1 MKMNIIRKII
11 LSASVCAAFL
21 TACGVKETAETSTE
35 KASVT
40 KSISDQTE
48 APTEITTAENTA
60 AETTAAEESTE
71 EQTAPTESHIKEF
84 DVEVPENAAYKKTA
98 LISRKDYD
106 FNAYQVIEFFD
117 EHDNLILSLN
127 QVKPGQT
134 TPSIFQQ
141 TYEYNSDGTIASEEC
156 ETMHGLQHIDHEYS
170 NGILV
175 KETTFIN
182 GNYKNTVS
190 YTYDEYGNP
199 ITSVYENPDETICLE
214 TTYTYQYDGN
224 GRFISIIT
232 QNNDGYKRNEQ
243 FTYDENGN
251 IKTHID
257 NDKEIKYTYNSENR
271 LIKEQSFCD
280 GEELE
285 YTEYEYEFYN

>member
-1 MKMNIIRKII
+1 MKMKIIRKII
-11 LSASVCAAFL
+11 LSASVCTAFL
-21 TACGVKETAETSTE
+21 TACGVKETAETSAE

-40 KSISDQTE
+40 ESVSDQTE
-48 APTEITTAENTA
+48 APTEVTTAENIA
-60 AETTAAEESTE
+60 AETTISEKMTE
-71 EQTAPTESHIKEF
+71 EQTAPTESHIEEF

-117 EHDNLILSLN
+117 DHDNLILSLN
-127 QVKPGQT
+127 QVKPGGT
-134 TPSIFQQ
+134 TPSIFQK
-141 TYEYNSDGTIASEEC
+141 TYEYNSDGTIASEEY
-156 ETMHGLQHIDHEYS
+156 ETMHGLQHIDYEYS

-199 ITSVYENPDETICLE
+199 ITSVYENSDETICLE

-224 GRFISIIT
+224 GKFISRIT

-251 IKTHID
+251 VKTHID

-280 GEELE
+280 VEELE

>member
-1 MKMNIIRKII
+1 MKIIRKII
-11 LSASVCAAFL
+11 LSASVCAVFL
-21 TACGVKETAETSTE
+21 TACGVKENAKTSAEKT
-35 KASVT
+35 SVT
-40 KSISDQTE
+40 ESVSDQTE
-48 APTEITTAENTA
+48 APTEGTTTENTA
-60 AETTAAEESTE
+60 AEATTAEEIME
-71 EQTAPTESHIKEF
+71 EQTATTESHIADF
-84 DVEVPENAAYKKTA
+84 DVEVPENAAYKRTA
-98 LISRKDYD
+98 LIYSKSYD
-106 FNAYQVIEFFD
+106 FDAYQEIEFFD
-117 EHDNLILSLN
+117 EHDNPILSLS

-134 TPSIFQQ
+134 TPSIFRQ
-141 TYEYNSDGTIASEEC
+141 TYEYNSDGTITSEEC
-156 ETMHGLQHIDHEYS
+156 ETMHGLQHIDYEYS

-175 KETTFIN
+175 KETAFIN
-182 GNYKNTVS
+182 GNYKYAIS

-199 ITSVYENPDETICLE
+199 ITSIYEEPDETICLE

-224 GRFISIIT
+224 GRFISSVT

-251 IKTHID
+251 VKTHID

-271 LIKEQSFCD
+271 LIKEQSFCG

>member
-1 MKMNIIRKII
+1 MKIIRKII

-21 TACGVKETAETSTE
+21 TACGVEENAKTSAEKT
-35 KASVT
+35 SVT
-40 KSISDQTE
+40 ESVSDQTE
-48 APTEITTAENTA
+48 APTDITTAEKTA
-60 AETTAAEESTE
+60 EETTAAEEIME
-71 EQTAPTESHIKEF
+71 EQTATTESHIEEF
-84 DVEVPENAAYKKTA
+84 DVEVPENAAYKRTA
-98 LISRKDYD
+98 LIYSKSYD
-106 FNAYQVIEFFD
+106 FDAYQEIEFFD
-117 EHDNLILSLN
+117 EHDNPILSLS
-127 QVKPGQT
+127 QVKPEQT
-134 TPSIFQQ
+134 TPSIFRQ

-156 ETMHGLQHIDHEYS
+156 ETMHGLQHIDYEYS

-175 KETTFIN
+175 KEIAFIN
-182 GNYKNTVS
+182 GNYKYAIS
-190 YTYDEYGNP
+190 YTYDEHGNP
-199 ITSVYENPDETICLE
+199 ITSIYEEPDETICLE

-224 GRFISIIT
+224 GRFISSVT

-251 IKTHID
+251 VKTHID

>member
-1 MKMNIIRKII
+1 MKIIRKII

-21 TACGVKETAETSTE
+21 TACGVEENVETSAE
-35 KASVT
+35 KTSVT
-40 KSISDQTE
+40 ESVSDRTE
-48 APTEITTAENTA
+48 APTDITTAEKT
-60 AETTAAEESTE
+60 AEETIVSEKMTE
-71 EQTAPTESHIKEF
+71 EQTATTESHIEKF
-84 DVEVPENAAYKKTA
+84 DVEVPENAAYKRTA
-98 LISRKDYD
+98 LIYSKSYD
-106 FNAYQVIEFFD
+106 FDAYQEIEFFD
-117 EHDNLILSLN
+117 EHDNPILSLS

-134 TPSIFQQ
+134 TPSIFRQ

-156 ETMHGLQHIDHEYS
+156 ETMHGLQHIDYEYS

-175 KETTFIN
+175 KEIAFIN
-182 GNYKNTVS
+182 GNYKYAIS
-190 YTYDEYGNP
+190 YTYDEHGNP
-199 ITSVYENPDETICLE
+199 ITSIYEEPDETICLE

-224 GRFISIIT
+224 GRFISSVT

-251 IKTHID
+251 VKTHID

>member
-1 MKMNIIRKII
+1 MKIIRKII

-21 TACGVKETAETSTE
+21 TACGVEENAKTSAEKT
-35 KASVT
+35 SVT
-40 KSISDQTE
+40 ESVSNLTE
-48 APTEITTAENTA
+48 APTDITTAEKT
-60 AETTAAEESTE
+60 AEETIVSEKMTE
-71 EQTAPTESHIKEF
+71 KQTATTESHIEEF
-84 DVEVPENAAYKKTA
+84 DVEVPENATYKRTA
-98 LISRKDYD
+98 LIYSKSYD
-106 FNAYQVIEFFD
+106 FDAYQEIEFFD
-117 EHDNLILSLN
+117 EHDNPILSLS

-134 TPSIFQQ
+134 TPSIFRQ

-156 ETMHGLQHIDHEYS
+156 ETMHGLQHIDYEYS

-175 KETTFIN
+175 KETAFIN
-182 GNYKNTVS
+182 GNYKYAIS

-199 ITSVYENPDETICLE
+199 ITSIYEEPDETICLE

-224 GRFISIIT
+224 GRFISSVT

-251 IKTHID
+251 VKTHID

>member
-1 MKMNIIRKII
+1 MKIIRKII
-11 LSASVCAAFL
+11 LSASVCTAFL

-48 APTEITTAENTA
+48 APTEVTTAENTA
-60 AETTAAEESTE
+60 AETTVSEETTE
-71 EQTAPTESHIKEF
+71 EQTAPTESHIEEF
-84 DVEVPENAAYKKTA
+84 NVEVPENAAYKRTA
-98 LISRKDYD
+98 LIYSKSYD
-106 FNAYQVIEFFD
+106 FDAYQEIEFFD
-117 EHDNLILSLN
+117 EHDNPILSLS
-127 QVKPGQT
+127 QVKSGQT
-134 TPSIFQQ
+134 TPSIFRQ
-141 TYEYNSDGTIASEEC
+141 TYEYNSDGTIVSEEC
-156 ETMHGLQHIDHEYS
+156 ETMHGLQHIDYEYS

-175 KETTFIN
+175 KEIAFIN
-182 GNYKNTVS
+182 DNYKYAIS

-199 ITSVYENPDETICLE
+199 ITSIYEEPDETICLE
-214 TTYTYQYDGN
+214 TTYTYQYDG
-224 GRFISIIT
+224 
-232 QNNDGYKRNEQ
+232 YKRNEQ

-251 IKTHID
+251 VKTHID

>member
-1 MKMNIIRKII
+1 MKMKIIRKIM

-40 KSISDQTE
+40 ESNSDQTE
-48 APTEITTAENTA
+48 APTEITTAVNTA
-60 AETTAAEESTE
+60 AETTTDEKMTE
-71 EQTAPTESHIKEF
+71 EQTAPTESHIADF
-84 DVEVPENAAYKKTA
+84 DVEVPENAAYKRTA
-98 LISRKDYD
+98 LIYSKSQD
-106 FNAYQVIEFFD
+106 FDAYQEIEFFD
-117 EHDNLILSLN
+117 EHDNPILSLS

-134 TPSIFQQ
+134 TPSIFRQ
-141 TYEYNSDGTIASEEC
+141 TYEYNSDGTITSEEC
-156 ETMHGLQHIDHEYS
+156 ETMHGLQHIDYEYS

-175 KETTFIN
+175 KETAFIN
-182 GNYKNTVS
+182 GNYKYAIS

-199 ITSVYENPDETICLE
+199 ITSIYEEPDETICLE

-224 GRFISIIT
+224 GRFISSVT

-251 IKTHID
+251 VKTHID

-271 LIKEQSFCD
+271 LIKEQSFCG

>member
-1 MKMNIIRKII
+1 MKIIRKII

-21 TACGVKETAETSTE
+21 TACGVEENAETSAE
-35 KASVT
+35 KTSVT
-40 KSISDQTE
+40 ESVSDQTE
-48 APTEITTAENTA
+48 APTEGTTTENTA
-60 AETTAAEESTE
+60 AEATTDEKMTE
-71 EQTAPTESHIKEF
+71 EQTAPTESHIADF
-84 DVEVPENAAYKKTA
+84 DVEVPENAAYKRTA
-98 LISRKDYD
+98 LIYSKSYD
-106 FNAYQVIEFFD
+106 FDAYQEIEFFD
-117 EHDNLILSLN
+117 EHDNPILSLS

-134 TPSIFQQ
+134 TPSIFRQ
-141 TYEYNSDGTIASEEC
+141 TYEYNSDGTITSEEC
-156 ETMHGLQHIDHEYS
+156 ETMHGLQHIDYEYS

-175 KETTFIN
+175 KETAFIN
-182 GNYKNTVS
+182 GNYKYAIS

-199 ITSVYENPDETICLE
+199 ITSIYEEPDETICLE

-224 GRFISIIT
+224 GRFISSVT

-251 IKTHID
+251 VKTHID

-271 LIKEQSFCD
+271 LIKEQSFCG

>member
-1 MKMNIIRKII
+1 MKIIRKII

-21 TACGVKETAETSTE
+21 TACGVEENAKTSAEKT
-35 KASVT
+35 SVT
-40 KSISDQTE
+40 ESVSNRTE
-48 APTEITTAENTA
+48 APTDITTAEKT
-60 AETTAAEESTE
+60 AEETIVSEKMTE
-71 EQTAPTESHIKEF
+71 KQTATTESHIEEF
-84 DVEVPENAAYKKTA
+84 DVEVPENAAYKRTA
-98 LISRKDYD
+98 LIYSKSYD
-106 FNAYQVIEFFD
+106 FDAYQEIEFFD
-117 EHDNLILSLN
+117 EHDNPILSLS
-127 QVKPGQT
+127 QVKPGHT
-134 TPSIFQQ
+134 TPSIFRQ

-156 ETMHGLQHIDHEYS
+156 ETMHGLQHIDYEYS

-175 KETTFIN
+175 KEIAFIN
-182 GNYKNTVS
+182 DNYKYAIS

-199 ITSVYENPDETICLE
+199 ITSIYEEPDETICLE

-224 GRFISIIT
+224 GRFISSVT

-251 IKTHID
+251 VKTHID